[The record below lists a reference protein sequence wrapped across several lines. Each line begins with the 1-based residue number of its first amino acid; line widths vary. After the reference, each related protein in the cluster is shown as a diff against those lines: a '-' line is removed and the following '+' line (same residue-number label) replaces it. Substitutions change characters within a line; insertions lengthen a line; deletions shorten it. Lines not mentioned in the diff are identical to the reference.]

1 MKESNAKQARLTGFC
16 LKSLRGVLSLF
27 MLFLVASS
35 LNVAV
40 ASAGGLSPKKVTGT
54 VTDSKSGNVLP
65 GASILIKGTKTGTNS
80 DANGKYSLDVPDANA
95 VLEFSSLGYVSQ
107 SVAVG
112 NQSVINIAL
121 AESVATLEEVVV
133 VGYGSEKKV
142 NLTSSISSIPKDKLN
157 LGGTTANA
165 ALAIQGRAA
174 GVQVSQGSFAPGDQ
188 AIIRVRGGNSIKST
202 NEPLYV
208 VDGFPS
214 SSGMDINP
222 NDIEDIQIL
231 KDASATAI
239 YGARGANGVIMI
251 TTKRGLA
258 GKTNVQYDGY
268 YGVQQTHNPF
278 QLMTG
283 LEAMTVANAK
293 ADETGKVHPY
303 NSQDLANGNNNDWFA
318 LATRLANVQSHN
330 INVSGGNEDTRIS
343 FSGNYFSQD
352 GVLKSTDYKRY
363 TSRLNIDKTFSKK
376 FKVGGNVYYG
386 HTFSD
391 FKNYDGSIVPSNVMY
406 GLITVNP
413 AAPYLNSDGTYA
425 RWKGRDNPMA
435 WLMLPTNE
443 RYIDKFSINANAEY
457 KILKDLSFNVN
468 GGTEYQVTKEGTYL
482 PTGLV
487 SGQDVGGRAGV
498 TDLTAARSLIEGY
511 FNYTHEFAAKHKI
524 NAVLGVSSQ
533 YDNTQRLYAQV
544 QKFSTDAFKYY
555 NLGAASERLFSQSSM
570 IETKMSSAYGRLN
583 YSFLDKY
590 MATFTMRADA
600 SSRFGP
606 NYRTGYFPSGSVA
619 WRILEGDFM
628 SGLRAKNIMSNL
640 KLRASYGVTGN
651 DRIPDYLYLT
661 TFVPTRVTL
670 DGNNSYAGTTAG
682 SLPNPNLKWEST
694 AQLDI
699 GLDMGFF
706 KNRITSTIDY
716 YRKKTSDLLF
726 DIPIGDWEGFAT
738 QTVNAGAIENHG
750 VEWSI
755 NTENFISKNFSW
767 STQLNMAYNKQSCL
781 DLGGRPY
788 IITQIAAP
796 YGGRAIDYTKVE
808 VGHELSEIW
817 GYKYLGVFKTG
828 DDRSSQPGSKV
839 GDAHF
844 ADVNGD
850 GKVTAADRT
859 YLGNANPHFIFGLN
873 NDFKYKGFTL
883 NVFLQ
888 GATGYK
894 LFNVSRYLLETG
906 LGVDALNRWTTTN
919 ENTDIPRDGYLQ
931 AGYGFG
937 VVDKFVENASYLR
950 LKVVTLSYDFKIG
963 SGVLKSVKT
972 LKVYV
977 TGQNLL
983 TLTGYKGADPEV
995 NTRGGAANLAGGEDY
1010 TAFPAYRILTFG
1022 VQLNF

>member
-1 MKESNAKQARLTGFC
+1 MKESSAEQPFKLRVCAKALPGICR
-16 LKSLRGVLSLF
+16 VF
-27 MLFLVASS
+27 MLFLIVSS
-35 LNVAV
+35 L
-40 ASAGGLSPKKVTGT
+40 LSTGVRAADLQMKKVTGT
-54 VTDSKSGNVLP
+54 ITDAKTGVGVPGANVLVV
-65 GASILIKGTKTGTNS
+65 GSSTGTSS
-80 DANGKYSLDVPDANA
+80 DANGKYSIDVPDANSK
-95 VLEFSSLGYVSQ
+95 LEFSSLGYVSQ
-107 SVAVG
+107 TVTVG
-112 NQSVINIAL
+112 NQSVIDVAL
-121 AESVATLEEVVV
+121 TTDVTSLDEVVV
-133 VGYGSEKKV
+133 VGYGSEKKI
-142 NLTSSISSIPKDKLN
+142 NLTSAISSIAKDKLN

-165 ALAIQGRAA
+165 AMAIQGRAA
-174 GVQVSQGSFAPGDQ
+174 GVMVSQGSFAPGAQ

-214 SSGMDINP
+214 STGMDINP

-251 TTKRGLA
+251 TTKRGRA
-258 GKTNVQYDGY
+258 GKTDVQYDGY
-268 YGVQQTHNPF
+268 YGVQQTQNPF
-278 QLMTG
+278 QIMTG
-283 LEAMTVANAK
+283 LESMQVANAK

-303 NSQDLANGNNNDWFA
+303 NSADLANGNNNDWFK

-330 INVSGGNEDTRIS
+330 LNASGGNEDTRIS

-352 GVLKSTDYKRY
+352 GVLKNTDYTRY
-363 TSRLNIDKTFSKK
+363 TSRLNIDKKFSEK
-376 FKVGGNVYYG
+376 FKVGGNVNYG
-386 HTFSD
+386 HSFSN
-391 FKNYDGSIVPSNVMY
+391 FKTYDGNIVPSNVMY
-406 GLITVNP
+406 GLITQSQAV
-413 AAPYLNSDGTYA
+413 PYLNADGTYA
-425 RWKGRDNPMA
+425 RFKGRDNPMA

-443 RYIDKFSINANAEY
+443 RFTDKFSIAANAEY
-457 KILKDLSFNVN
+457 KIVKNLSFNVN
-468 GGTEYQVTKEGTYL
+468 GGTEYQTTKEGTYL

-487 SGQDVGGRAGV
+487 SGQDVGGRASV
-498 TDLTAARSLIEGY
+498 TDLAFARSLVEAY
-511 FNYTHEFAAKHKI
+511 FNFYKEIGGVHKI
-524 NAVLGVSSQ
+524 NAVAGVSSQ
-533 YDNTQRLYAQV
+533 IDNSDRHYSEV
-544 QKFSTDAFKYY
+544 QKFSTDAFLYY
-555 NLGAASERLFSQSSM
+555 NLGAASERTFTQTSRIQ
-570 IETKMSSAYGRLN
+570 TKMSSAYGRLN
-583 YSFLDKY
+583 YSLLDKY
-590 MATFTMRADA
+590 LATFTLRADA

-606 NYRTGYFPSGSVA
+606 NNRVGYFPSGSVA
-619 WRILEGDFM
+619 WRILEEDFM
-628 SGLRAKNIMSNL
+628 SSLRNTNVLSNL

-670 DGNNSYAGTTAG
+670 DGSNSYAGTTSG

-706 KNRITSTIDY
+706 DNRITSTIDY

-726 DIPIGDWEGFAT
+726 DIPIGDWNGFAS

-755 NTENFISKNFSW
+755 NSENVISKNFNW
-767 STQLNMAYNKQSCL
+767 STSLNMAYNKQSCL

-796 YGGRAIDYTKVE
+796 YGGRGIDYTKLE
-808 VGHELSEIW
+808 VGRELSEIW
-817 GYKYLGVFKTG
+817 GYKYKGVFKTG
-828 DDRSSQPGSKV
+828 DDRSAQPGSKV
-839 GDAHF
+839 GDAAF
-844 ADVNGD
+844 VDVSGD
-850 GKVTAADRT
+850 GKITAADRT
-859 YLGNANPHFIFGLN
+859 YLGNATPHFIFGLN

-883 NVFLQ
+883 NLFFQ
-888 GATGYK
+888 GATGYN
-894 LFNVSRYLLETG
+894 LFNVGRYLLETG
-906 LGVDALNRWTTTN
+906 VGVDALNRWTTTN

-937 VVDKFVENASYLR
+937 VVDKFVEDASYLR
-950 LKVVTLSYDFKIG
+950 LKVATLSYDFKIG
-963 SGVLKSVKT
+963 KGILKSVRT

-983 TLTGYKGADPEV
+983 TLTKYKGADPEV
-995 NTRGGAANLAGGEDY
+995 NTRGGNANLAAGEDY

>member
-1 MKESNAKQARLTGFC
+1 MKESNAKQALVGVC
-16 LKSLRGVLSLF
+16 LKSLRGFFCVF
-27 MLFLVASS
+27 ALFLIAAS
-35 LNVAV
+35 LNLSV
-40 ASAGGLSPKKVTGT
+40 ASAGGLPPKKVTGT
-54 VTDSKSGNVLP
+54 VTDSKTGAVLP

-80 DANGKYSLDVPDANA
+80 DTNGKYSLDVPDANA
-95 VLEFSSLGYVSQ
+95 VLEFSSLGYILQ
-107 SVAVG
+107 SVTVG
-112 NQSVINIAL
+112 SQSVINVAL
-121 AESVATLEEVVV
+121 VESAKALDEVVV

-142 NLTSSISSIPKDKLN
+142 NLTSSISSISKDKLN

-165 ALAIQGRAA
+165 AMAIQGRAA
-174 GVQVSQGSFAPGDQ
+174 GVMVSQGSFAPGAQ
-188 AIIRVRGGNSIKST
+188 AVIRVRGGNSIKST

-214 SSGMDINP
+214 STGMDINP

-251 TTKRGLA
+251 TTKRGAA

-268 YGVQQTHNPF
+268 YGVQQTHNPY
-278 QLMTG
+278 QIMTG
-283 LEAMTVANAK
+283 LESMQVANAK

-303 NSQDLANGNNNDWFA
+303 NSQDLANGNNNDWFS

-330 INVSGGNEDTRIS
+330 INASGGNEDTRIS

-352 GVLKSTDYKRY
+352 GVLKNTDYTRY
-363 TSRLNIDKTFSKK
+363 TSRLNVDKTFSKK
-376 FKVGGNVYYG
+376 FKMGGNVYYG
-386 HTFSD
+386 RTFSD
-391 FKNYDGSIVPSNVMY
+391 FKTYDGNIVPSNVMY
-406 GLITVNP
+406 GLITQSQ

-443 RYIDKFSINANAEY
+443 RFTNKFSVSANAEY
-457 KILKDLSFNVN
+457 KILKNLSFNVN
-468 GGTEYQVTKEGTYL
+468 GGTEYQTTKEGTYL

-487 SGQDVGGRAGV
+487 SGQDVGGRASV
-498 TDLTAARSLIEGY
+498 TDLSFSRSLFEGY
-511 FNYTHEFAAKHKI
+511 FNYNKEFGGKHNI
-524 NAVLGVSSQ
+524 NAVLGVS
-533 YDNTQRLYAQV
+533 AQNDDSDRHYSEV
-544 QKFSTDAFKYY
+544 QKFSTDAFLYY
-555 NLGAASERLFSQSSM
+555 NLGAASERTFTQTSRIQ
-570 IETKMSSAYGRLN
+570 TKMSSAYGRLN

-590 MATFTMRADA
+590 LATFTMRADA

-606 NYRTGYFPSGSVA
+606 NHRVGYFPSGSVA
-619 WRILEGDFM
+619 WRILQEDFM
-628 SGLRAKNIMSNL
+628 SSLRNGKVLSNL
-640 KLRASYGVTGN
+640 KLRGSYGVTGN

-670 DGNNSYAGTTAG
+670 DGTNSYAGITSG

-699 GLDMGFF
+699 GLDFGLYN
-706 KNRITSTIDY
+706 NRINATIDY
-716 YRKKTSDLLF
+716 YSKKTSDLLF
-726 DIPIGDWEGFAT
+726 DIPIGDWTGFAS
-738 QTVNAGAIENHG
+738 QTVNAGVIENHG
-750 VEWSI
+750 IEFGI
-755 NTENFISKNFSW
+755 NTENFVSKNFSW

-796 YGGRAIDYTKVE
+796 YGGRGIDYTKLE
-808 VGHELSEIW
+808 VGRELSEIW
-817 GYKYLGVFKTG
+817 GYKYDGVFKTG
-828 DDRSSQPGSKV
+828 DDRTAQPKSKV
-839 GDAHF
+839 GDARF
-844 ADVNGD
+844 VDVNGD
-850 GKVTAADRT
+850 GKITPDDRT
-859 YLGNANPHFIFGLN
+859 YLGNATPHFIFGLN

-888 GATGYK
+888 GATGYS
-894 LFNVSRYLLETG
+894 LFNVGSYLLETG
-906 LGVDALNRWTTTN
+906 IGVDALNRWTVNN

-931 AGYGFG
+931 GGYGFG
-937 VVDKFVENASYLR
+937 VVDKFVQDASYLR
-950 LKVVTLSYDFKIG
+950 LKVVTLSYDFKVG
-963 SGVLKSVKT
+963 SGILKSVKT

-995 NTRGGAANLAGGEDY
+995 NTRGGNANLAAGEDY
-1010 TAFPAYRILTFG
+1010 TAFPAYKILTFG
-1022 VQLNF
+1022 LQLNF